1 CALPISNAFR
11 GKETRLGGRVSRP
24 DRFSDSWGLNRCAGR
39 FSRRRL
45 MAILRASV
53 RVLGIKSKQRGLGL
67 LTVGNSTSFTLFLG
81 SISISMLLSSG
92 AAYAQALGGGT
103 RINGSPGMAVGNNAV
118 SDTYGVAVGPS
129 TYTSAANTVA
139 IGNQARATAQGANA
153 FGAHS
158 TATGQNS
165 ISVGL
170 SSRASGTRSSAV

>member
-1 CALPISNAFR
+1 MFNSALFNSEKLLKNHEHYYSNAFR

-103 RINGSPGMAVGNNAV
+103 LINGSPDL
-118 SDTYGVAVGPS
+118 S
-129 TYTSAANTVA
+129 
-139 IGNQARATAQGANA
+139 AQGENETNVAPD
-153 FGAHS
+153 
-158 TATGQNS
+158 
-165 ISVGL
+165 
-170 SSRASGTRSSAV
+170 GTV